1 MLRQIERIAKRLRRV
16 ATFGDGRQVEDRK
29 WDHEIL
35 MMMGAQRKWGR
46 VVIVQAGATS
56 GFRLDI
62 SWCNLRVMNNDTD
75 IQLSGPFN
83 AKDSSG
89 QVREFNAIRI
99 FDEGYGMID
108 VYVDL
113 RHSMDDDPLFEDQVL
128 IKNIVAHLHAL
139 GYAGP
144 EFGIGD
150 AGLQDDKLIVLE
162 APEAFNAFAESRGWK
177 NLAAEFADDDAPDN
191 DAGAPA
197 ASAQLDALLRKFK
210 GQ

>member
-1 MLRQIERIAKRLRRV
+1 
-16 ATFGDGRQVEDRK
+16 
-29 WDHEIL
+29 
-35 MMMGAQRKWGR
+35 
-46 VVIVQAGATS
+46 
-56 GFRLDI
+56 
-62 SWCNLRVMNNDTD
+62 
-75 IQLSGPFN
+75 
-83 AKDSSG
+83 
-89 QVREFNAIRI
+89 
-99 FDEGYGMID
+99 MID